1 MRITCEI
8 STKDR
13 YDVLSQA
20 LLSLALQTH
29 KDFDL
34 IIFDDT
40 DSPVDLRNLVPYHA
54 VFQLFN
60 QYGIG
65 WQVVF
70 GRKRGQHHNHQ
81 WAQELA
87 KTDWIFRFDDDEVLE
102 PDVLGKLIGNV
113 RDDVGAV
120 AGLVLP
126 PAPSPVPVGAANI
139 ISDLNRPNL
148 QWFRWNEPV
157 GLPEGASWTPVKSP
171 LPVKVEHLH
180 STFLYRRG
188 IAKYELSLSPAAH
201 REETIFTHEIYR
213 AGYKLLIDP
222 LAWTWHFRSEQ
233 GGIRSHR
240 NPEFYD
246 QDEKLFHAKLQ
257 EWGVNCERTK
267 TIVIDAGRGDHVIVK
282 SLIPRLKEKYGKLVV
297 ATCFPDIFNG
307 EVEQISIAEA
317 KNRLGN
323 IERFSIYRWCIE
335 NNWTGNLVTA
345 HEKLYALE

>member
-1 MRITCEI
+1 MTVTCHV

-20 LLSLALQTH
+20 LLSIALQTTKPKH
-29 KDFDL
+29 IL
-34 IIFDDT
+34 VFDDT
-40 DSPVDLRNLVPYHA
+40 DNPRDIRELPAYQSVLH
-54 VFQLFN
+54 LFN
-60 QYGIG
+60 HYGIG

-70 GRKRGQHHNHQ
+70 GRKLGQHFNHQ

-87 KTDWIFRFDDDEVLE
+87 TTELLWRIDDDEIAE
-102 PDVLGKLIGNV
+102 PDVLEKLLRNV
-113 RDDVGAV
+113 REDVGAV

-126 PAPSPVPVGAANI
+126 PAPSPVPADAANI
-139 ISDLNRPNL
+139 IADLNRPNC
-148 QWFRWNEPV
+148 QWFLYPDPKPFE
-157 GLPEGASWTPVKSP
+157 
-171 LPVKVEHLH
+171 VEHLH

-188 IAKYELSLSPAAH
+188 IENYELGLSPVCH
-201 REETIFTHEIYR
+201 REETLFSHLIYR
-213 AGYKLLIDP
+213 AGYKLIVDP
-222 LAWTWHFRSEQ
+222 AAVTWHFRSEQ

-257 EWGVNCERTK
+257 EWGVNCEPTK
-267 TIVIDAGRGDHVIVK
+267 TIVLDCGRGDHVIVK

-335 NNWTGNLVTA
+335 HNWTGNLVTA
-345 HEKLYALE
+345 HEKLYGLE